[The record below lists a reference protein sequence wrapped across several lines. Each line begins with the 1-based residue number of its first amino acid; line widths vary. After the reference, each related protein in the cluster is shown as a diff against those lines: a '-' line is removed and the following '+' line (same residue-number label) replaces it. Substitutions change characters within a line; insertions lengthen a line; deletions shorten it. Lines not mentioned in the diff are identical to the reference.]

1 MMMGIVFGVEQDRG
15 SPRKTEEERGGAR
28 RVEVEEGKVAN
39 CAET

>member
-1 MMMGIVFGVEQDRG
+1 MVIVFVVEQDRG
-15 SPRKTEEERGGAR
+15 RPRKTEEERGGAR